1 MILQESAKPKYTFSW
16 DRIVLCWVLIFCFL
30 FLLAKFYHFSLK
42 FNPNHNS
49 YQISE
54 SSPLPYK
61 YYYQCNF
68 FQKKK
73 LRMKT
78 CLFKKTHLSHLSTCM
93 PIWSPVLLF
102 LISNLKSLHWLRFTQ
117 ELFTKHLNR
126 SYSFLKWNCSF
137 PIEISGIYCYSGS
150 QTITWRFK
158 WCL

>member
-42 FNPNHNS
+42 FNPNHDS

-54 SSPLPYK
+54 SSLFPT
-61 YYYQCNF
+61 NIIINVISSR
-68 FQKKK
+68 KKK

-102 LISNLKSLHWLRFTQ
+102 FISNLKSLHWLKFTQ

-126 SYSFLKWNCSF
+126 SYSFLKWKLFF
-137 PIEISGIYCYSGS
+137 PN
-150 QTITWRFK
+150 RD
-158 WCL
+158 